1 MLQALN
7 IFCLAA
13 LVGTSYALPGVTVP
27 AVPNQPAVTV
37 PNVPNV
43 TVPNLLNVSAVHGSP
58 DSTGV
63 AGLIKVILGLLH
75 GLLSILTNEGL
86 KPVEDIIPSQ
96 LVGRVPLPSELLHAF
111 TNQLPTGAPSVP
123 GATSLISIIDGV
135 VPGLSLVLIVLLKL
149 LIGLLTAVL
158 SILSGSPLP
167 LIPGI
172 IPDTLARLPLSALSL
187 TSLLNSINQI
197 ANVGE
202 VLNPLLGNPLVP
214 AL

>member
-1 MLQALN
+1 MQIRVFWKCVIVALN

-123 GATSLISIIDGV
+123 GATSLISIIDG
-135 VPGLSLVLIVLLKL
+135 
-149 LIGLLTAVL
+149 
-158 SILSGSPLP
+158 PLP